1 MKIRQPSLARQL
13 LRKLL
18 PLMAVIIVTGA
29 GVVYFVAHR
38 EATVAYDRALM
49 DVSLALASQVELS
62 DHRLHLQLPAIAEKV
77 LLIDGYD
84 KLFYKVVDLNGNTV
98 AGNTDRKSVV

>member
-13 LRKLL
+13 LRQLL
-18 PLMAVIIVTGA
+18 PLMAAIIITGG

-49 DVSLALASQVELS
+49 DVSLALANQVEIT
-62 DHRLHLQLPAIAEKV
+62 DNGLHLQLPAIAEKV
-77 LLIDGYD
+77 LL
-84 KLFYKVVDLNGNTV
+84 
-98 AGNTDRKSVV
+98 DRRL